1 MHSAHK
7 AQPGSCRKSTKLYK
21 GATMRVRLQRA
32 LAQAGVASR
41 REAEEIIR
49 RGQVTVNGVLAH
61 LGDSAD
67 PEVDAIAVRGQ
78 PLPCAAAV
86 SRYLAWNKPAGV
98 VTSLRSTHGERTVRD
113 YFPSDERLFPV
124 GRLDKETSGLLL
136 LTDDGDWANVV
147 THPRYGIEKEYFA
160 RVRGNPVNDVL
171 RRLEEGVRLP
181 DGTITAPARVRRIG
195 DDRGSAKI
203 LITVIEGKKR
213 QIRLMAAAVGH
224 PIIELQRTRVGP
236 VRLGNLREGESRPLT
251 ESEVEGIR
259 ERERFN
265 AQRGGS

>member
-1 MHSAHK
+1 
-7 AQPGSCRKSTKLYK
+7 
-21 GATMRVRLQRA
+21 MRLRLQRA

-49 RGQVTVNGVLAH
+49 RGEVTVNGVVAQ

-67 PEVDAIAVRGQ
+67 PEVDAIAVRGE
-78 PLPCAAAV
+78 PLPRPVDAAT
-86 SRYLAWNKPAGV
+86 YLAWNKPAGV

-113 YFPSDERLFPV
+113 SFPSEGRLFPA

-136 LTDDGDWANVV
+136 LTDDGDWANLV

-160 RVRGNPVNDVL
+160 RVRGNPGDDVL
-171 RRLEEGVRLP
+171 RWLEQGVRLP
-181 DGTITAPARVRRIG
+181 DGTITAPARVRKIG

-224 PIIELQRTRVGP
+224 PIIKLQRTRVGP

-251 ESEVEGIR
+251 DGEVEGIR
-259 ERERFN
+259 ERERFS
-265 AQRGGS
+265 ARRRGG